1 MASSSGRG
9 RGEGEGPVGLDLT
22 SRHKSA
28 EQDYPFEVNG
38 LGLGESPILSLP
50 QCGLDGRPG
59 LRHVAPMISGGLES
73 AGEAVTGGLAARAV
87 EPAAGEGEGEGDGDG
102 ACLNCGTALLGPHC
116 HRCGQAGHVHRTLTA
131 FWHDLAHSV
140 LHFDGKLW
148 RTLPLLAW
156 RPGELTRRYVE
167 GQRASFVSPMA
178 LFLFSVFLMFAVF
191 STIGGPIGNG
201 SSVKKEQTPAEE
213 RADARREFAA
223 ERAETVQELNRLR
236 AERATLAAAKRPTDS
251 VDVRI
256 RQAEAELAL
265 KEKLFNQALALI
277 DREEKREAEEAEA
290 DKEAVAGPVKK
301 AAEAAESDGFTV
313 VAGAD
318 SLNEWFRQSYRR
330 AKENPKLLAY
340 KLQTNA
346 YKFSWALIPISVPFL
361 WLLFLHRRRYRR
373 YKAYDH
379 TVFVTYSIAFM
390 SLGVITLSFLG
401 LLGLPDVFAVL
412 AMTFIPPIHMYRQL
426 RGAYALSGWSA
437 LWRTFVLLNFAFIAA
452 SLFFTGLLALG
463 VLG

>member
-1 MASSSGRG
+1 
-9 RGEGEGPVGLDLT
+9 
-22 SRHKSA
+22 
-28 EQDYPFEVNG
+28 
-38 LGLGESPILSLP
+38 
-50 QCGLDGRPG
+50 
-59 LRHVAPMISGGLES
+59 MITGGLES
-73 AGEAVTGGLAARAV
+73 VGEAVTGGLAARAV
-87 EPAAGEGEGEGDGDG
+87 EPGAGEGKGTGGG
-102 ACLNCGTALLGPHC
+102 TCLNCGTALLGPHC
-116 HRCGQAGHVHRTLTA
+116 HKCGQAVHVHRTLTA

-156 RPGELTRRYVE
+156 RPGELTRRYVA

-191 STIGGPIGNG
+191 STIGGPVG
-201 SSVKKEQTPAEE
+201 SGTSINAEQTPVQE
-213 RADARREFAA
+213 RAEVRREFAR
-223 ERAETVQELNRLR
+223 ERAEALQELAELR
-236 AERATLAAAKRPTDS
+236 ADRARLAAAKQPTAR
-251 VDVRI
+251 VDTRI

-265 KEKLFNQALALI
+265 KERLFTRALARI
-277 DREEKREAEEAEA
+277 DTEEKEEAEEARA

-301 AAEAAESDGFTV
+301 AAEAADSDDVTIL
-313 VAGAD
+313 AGAD
-318 SLNEWFRQSYRR
+318 SVNDWFRKSYQK

-361 WLLFLHRRRYRR
+361 WLLFLHRRRYRQ

-379 TVFVTYSIAFM
+379 TVFITYSISFM
-390 SLGVITLSFLG
+390 SLGVITLSFLR
-401 LLGLPDVFAVL
+401 LLGVPDVFALL
-412 AMTFIPPIHMYRQL
+412 AMTFVPPIHMYRQL
-426 RGAYALSGWSA
+426 RGAYELSRWSA
-437 LWRTFVLLNFAFIAA
+437 LWRTFLLVNFAFIAA